1 MTLTRRQFSAALVA
15 GTASVASAASAAKA
29 ASPALANTPG
39 STLVIA
45 QASEPQS
52 LSNALS
58 TEGNIYPISS
68 KLFDGLLSFGAD
80 GKPIARL
87 AQQWW
92 QSADGLSLTLKLR
105 PGVRWHDGKPFGAA
119 DVAYSVQEIWK
130 TYNARGR
137 STFATVQ
144 AVETPDPLT
153 AVLRLSRPAPYL
165 LSALSSIESQVLPR
179 HLYAGSDPLLNP
191 HNAAP
196 VGNGPFRFVRRQRG
210 SQIVLER
217 NPDYWNPAQPRI
229 DKLVFRFVPDAA
241 SVAAA
246 LETGEVQLG
255 VPSLS
260 DVARLQA
267 NPALQVNEIDQ
278 PYTAALTALEFNLD
292 RPVFRD
298 LRVRQAF
305 AHAID
310 RSFILKNIY
319 HGHGSVADSPIPSA
333 MREFYSRDVP
343 TYPFDPVKSE
353 ALLDAAG
360 LHRDAQGVRVTL
372 KIDPTPAAESIQLS
386 QYIRSALARVGVKLE
401 VRNQDFAEFVN
412 RIYTRR
418 DFDTAVI
425 GGNSGPDPAIGT
437 QRWYWS
443 KNFQPG
449 VAFSNGTHYASAEM
463 DRALESAQTE
473 LDPIKRRQQY
483 LQFQRIAQTDLPRIP
498 LIATTRVVVSSKRL
512 RDFIDP
518 AEGIYGNFGNAAI

>member
-1 MTLTRRQFSAALVA
+1 MNRRQFTAALAALPAWSAHGV
-15 GTASVASAASAAKA
+15 AASG
-29 ASPALANTPG
+29 TG
-39 STLVIA
+39 TLVMA

-52 LSNALS
+52 LTNALS
-58 TEGNIYPISS
+58 TEGNIYAISS

-80 GKPIARL
+80 GKPQPRL
-87 AQQWW
+87 ATHWE
-92 QSADGLSLTLKLR
+92 QSADGLRLTLKLR

-119 DVAYSVQEIWK
+119 DVAWSVDEVWK
-130 TYNARGR
+130 KYNARGR
-137 STFATVQ
+137 TTFATVER
-144 AVETPDPLT
+144 VDVPDPLT
-153 AVLRLSRPAPYL
+153 AVLRLSKPAPYL

-179 HLYAGSDPLLNP
+179 HLYEGSNPLLNP
-191 HNAAP
+191 RNAAP
-196 VGNGPFRFVRRQRG
+196 IGNGPFRFVSRQRG

-217 NPDYWNPAQPRI
+217 NPDYWDAGRPQISR
-229 DKLVFRFVPDAA
+229 LVFRTVPDAA

-255 VPSLS
+255 AVALA
-260 DVARLQA
+260 DVARLKA
-267 NPALQVNEIDQ
+267 NPALQVTEIDE
-278 PYTAALTALEFNLD
+278 PYTCSVNALEFNLD

-298 LRVRQAF
+298 PRVRQAF

-310 RSFILKNIY
+310 RGFILKNIY
-319 HGHGSVADSPIPSA
+319 HGHGAVADSPIPPA
-333 MREFYSRDVP
+333 LREFYSRDVP
-343 TYPFDPVKSE
+343 LYAFDPARAD

-360 LHRDAQGVRVTL
+360 LPRNAQGTRLTL
-372 KIDPTPAAESIQLS
+372 KLDPTPAAESVQVA

-443 KNFQPG
+443 RNYQPG

-463 DRALESAQTE
+463 DRALEGAQTE
-473 LDPIKRRQQY
+473 LDPARRRQLY
-483 LQFQRIAQTDLPRIP
+483 LQFQRLAQTDLPRIP
-498 LIATTRVVVSSKRL
+498 LIAATRVVVSNRRL
-512 RDFIDP
+512 RNFINS
-518 AEGIYGNFGNAAI
+518 AEGLYGNFADATIQPA